1 MPGGR
6 LTQQERQQIALGLAD
21 GLAYAEIARRLD
33 RPTSTI
39 TREVMRNGGPTAY
52 RADLAHRAT
61 ERRAHRRR
69 PAAPRGPESAP
80 QPHGRD
86 AEAVREYEETFTTV
100 LMASGLPKMTAR
112 VLTCLFTT
120 DAGSL
125 TASELVQRLQV
136 SPASISKAITFL
148 ESQGLVRR
156 ERDERRRERYV
167 VDDDVWYQSTIASAR
182 ANAQLVE
189 TARQGVG
196 VLGPGTPAAARLE
209 NIARFLDFVSES
221 ITRAAEQ
228 AREVLR
234 SRACHSDRHR
244 PAGHS
249 AGRRRA
255 RSAVGPAA
263 RRIVEPRRRQPPRR
277 AAGDLRAEVVDRLDG
292 GRTATKC
299 RTGAQRCR
307 CQCPARAA
315 GRASPAACST
325 PSTRTRSIS
334 WSTPSNSAR
343 CSVMPSARQ
352 ARRSRSS
359 YAWSSALCQTI
370 DRPPP
375 PSR

>member
-69 PAAPRGPESAP
+69 QATPRGLQASP
-80 QPHGRD
+80 QAHGRD
-86 AEAVREYEETFTTV
+86 AEVVRDYEEMFTTV
-100 LMASGLPKMTAR
+100 LMESGLPKMMSR
-112 VLTCLFTT
+112 VLVCLYTT

-148 ESQGLVRR
+148 ESLELVRR

-167 VDDDVWYQSTIASAR
+167 VDDELWYRSMIRSAR
-182 ANAQLVE
+182 DNAQLAE

-196 VLGPGTPAAARLE
+196 ILGPDTPAAARLE
-209 NIARFLDFVSES
+209 NIARFLDFVGES

-228 AREVLR
+228 SREILFTNAEAT
-234 SRACHSDRHR
+234 S
-244 PAGHS
+244 G
-249 AGRRRA
+249 
-255 RSAVGPAA
+255 GPA
-263 RRIVEPRRRQPPRR
+263 
-277 AAGDLRAEVVDRLDG
+277 
-292 GRTATKC
+292 
-299 RTGAQRCR
+299 
-307 CQCPARAA
+307 
-315 GRASPAACST
+315 
-325 PSTRTRSIS
+325 
-334 WSTPSNSAR
+334 
-343 CSVMPSARQ
+343 
-352 ARRSRSS
+352 
-359 YAWSSALCQTI
+359 
-370 DRPPP
+370 
-375 PSR
+375 